1 MPTIVLDFDSSAGL
15 AELVDALA
23 DAVSQAGPPGLRA
36 VDDDELL
43 AVTAAVERLGR
54 AVDAIRVECAGEMG
68 DRSRSSLGGESLSAR
83 RGCANAAE
91 LLTRVTRSSRSGAR
105 ARLKLGAETRAQS
118 SLSGVE
124 FPARFPGVAA
134 ALHAGDIGVD
144 SAQAIVAGLSPVLET
159 VSVGEVAAAE
169 SELVASATGTGP
181 DSDVPCTADEIRVQ
195 AQVWRAVLDPD
206 GLEPSEEQ
214 LMRRRGFSLPRERD
228 GLLYG
233 TYALMPEVGAKFIR
247 MFDACQSPRTAPAF
261 LREDELAELELAADP
276 RSPEQLRH
284 DVVAAM
290 VDAFARSGEAP
301 TIGGASPT
309 VLVSVRGSDLAR
321 GSGAGWIDG
330 LDTPVS
336 MNTVKQFSC
345 TGGTQVVRF
354 DEAGRIVELGSPQRC
369 FTSAQRRAITLRDGG
384 CIIPGCQVPASWC
397 EIHHV
402 RPDAQGG
409 PTHTDN
415 GVLLCWFHHRSI
427 ESSGWLIRM
436 DDGVPKIKA
445 PPWIER
451 DSPWRVATKS
461 KVMRVDRL

>member
-1 MPTIVLDFDSSAGL
+1 M
-15 AELVDALA
+15 
-23 DAVSQAGPPGLRA
+23 
-36 VDDDELL
+36 
-43 AVTAAVERLGR
+43 
-54 AVDAIRVECAGEMG
+54 
-68 DRSRSSLGGESLSAR
+68 
-83 RGCANAAE
+83 
-91 LLTRVTRSSRSGAR
+91 
-105 ARLKLGAETRAQS
+105 
-118 SLSGVE
+118 
-124 FPARFPGVAA
+124 
-134 ALHAGDIGVD
+134 
-144 SAQAIVAGLSPVLET
+144 
-159 VSVGEVAAAE
+159 
-169 SELVASATGTGP
+169 
-181 DSDVPCTADEIRVQ
+181 
-195 AQVWRAVLDPD
+195 
-206 GLEPSEEQ
+206 
-214 LMRRRGFSLPRERD
+214 
-228 GLLYG
+228 
-233 TYALMPEVGAKFIR
+233 
-247 MFDACQSPRTAPAF
+247 
-261 LREDELAELELAADP
+261 
-276 RSPEQLRH
+276 
-284 DVVAAM
+284 
-290 VDAFARSGEAP
+290 
-301 TIGGASPT
+301 
-309 VLVSVRGSDLAR
+309 LVSVRGSDLAR

-397 EIHHV
+397 GVHHV

-436 DDGVPKIKA
+436 DDGVPKIKP